1 MIVAPASEINPD
13 DIDCSQCQCS
23 VRKGGLPPLVAW
35 LSTFGGGKPAFLTEH
50 ILELL
55 YFSPVE
61 LTLQIQ
67 VQDIVSSD
75 YPYNTAVLF
84 H

>member
-1 MIVAPASEINPD
+1 MFVALVSEINPD

-35 LSTFGGGKPAFLTEH
+35 HSTFGGGKPAFPTEH

-55 YFSPVE
+55 YFPLLS
-61 LTLQIQ
+61 
-67 VQDIVSSD
+67 
-75 YPYNTAVLF
+75 
-84 H
+84 